1 VPSGDLFVVGL
12 FDPCRSLDGVT
23 TTPRTEP
30 LTLLSLLVVPTR
42 DGSLA
47 DRFETAKTVST
58 ACP

>member
-1 VPSGDLFVVGL
+1 VVGL